1 MVRLS
6 APPPLKQSKRAHP
19 NATKMINGA
28 DTGASRSDVH
38 IFGALRRILV
48 EDEKMIT
55 ERKALPKLPARITV
69 FDIFQQVIRSF
80 SFLISSD
87 WLRNE
92 ST

>member
-6 APPPLKQSKRAHP
+6 APPPLKQSTRVNL
-19 NATKMINGA
+19 NATNA
-28 DTGASRSDVH
+28 DTGASRGAAVH

-69 FDIFQQVIRSF
+69 FDIFQQVNRSF
-80 SFLISSD
+80 HF
-87 WLRNE
+87 
-92 ST
+92 

>member
-6 APPPLKQSKRAHP
+6 APPPLKQSTRVNP
-19 NATKMINGA
+19 NVTKMINCADAGVSRGA
-28 DTGASRSDVH
+28 AVH

-69 FDIFQQVIRSF
+69 FDIFQQVNRSF
-80 SFLISSD
+80 HF
-87 WLRNE
+87 
-92 ST
+92 